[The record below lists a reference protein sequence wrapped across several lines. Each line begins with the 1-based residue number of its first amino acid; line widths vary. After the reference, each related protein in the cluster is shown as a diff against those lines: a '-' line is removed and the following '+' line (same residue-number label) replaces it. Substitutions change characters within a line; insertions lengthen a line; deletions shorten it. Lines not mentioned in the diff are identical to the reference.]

1 MIGAQECCIF
11 LLLFF
16 CGSKSKD
23 NEFDSWCYAFNVLTH
38 AHIEVKVKVKNKVN
52 ILCPDTRLEGKT
64 EYMAVCEAVA
74 RIRLHIR
81 EYH

>member
-1 MIGAQECCIF
+1 M
-11 LLLFF
+11 
-16 CGSKSKD
+16 
-23 NEFDSWCYAFNVLTH
+23 
-38 AHIEVKVKVKNKVN
+38 KVKNKVN